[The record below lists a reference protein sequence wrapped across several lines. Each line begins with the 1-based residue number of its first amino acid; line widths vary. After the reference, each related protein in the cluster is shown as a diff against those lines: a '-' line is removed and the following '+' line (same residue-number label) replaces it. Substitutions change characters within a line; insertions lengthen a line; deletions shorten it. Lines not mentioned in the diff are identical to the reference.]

1 MSDTHENT
9 RNDESLRQRLTDKLV
24 GRDRNEDRDAHRDDT
39 HSDDTY
45 GDGPRQGDAGYD
57 DGTDRGTATS
67 GEQGGRSREGWVEP
81 ARDDDRLAA
90 NRPGAEERL
99 GADSRDAGAGPAGPH
114 GGDLGDRTPGA
125 HDRDVRDGGVHDP
138 AMHDGGAQG
147 GGVQARDVTSG
158 SIGDAGRGGPDHR
171 DAGGLAGPGA
181 TTAGATTAG
190 AAGAAAVSDRRDAT
204 DRTGPTGPDRH
215 AAGAR
220 QDAASDDGVSQHA
233 TSHGGTRHEGA
244 HEGDPALI
252 PQDRSADYMRRWES
266 LKAGFVDEPRAAVR
280 DANQLVG
287 QVLDELEELFRNQ
300 RGELERDLGN
310 DQASTE
316 DLRLALG
323 RYRSFFDRLLKI

>member
-1 MSDTHENT
+1 MSDTDENT

-45 GDGPRQGDAGYD
+45 GDGPQQADARYD
-57 DGTDRGTATS
+57 DGTDRGTAAS
-67 GEQGGRSREGWVEP
+67 GEQGGRPREGRVEP
-81 ARDDDRLAA
+81 ARDDDRLAS

-99 GADSRDAGAGPAGPH
+99 GADSGDVGTGTSGPRA
-114 GGDLGDRTPGA
+114 GDLGDRTPGA
-125 HDRDVRDGGVHDP
+125 HDREVGDGGMHDP
-138 AMHDGGAQG
+138 AMHDGGAGG

-171 DAGGLAGPGA
+171 DAGGPGGPGA
-181 TTAGATTAG
+181 TIAG
-190 AAGAAAVSDRRDAT
+190 AAGAAADRRDST

-215 AAGAR
+215 ATGGPQDGVRQGEAPQDGTDGAR
-220 QDAASDDGVSQHA
+220 G
-233 TSHGGTRHEGA
+233 
-244 HEGDPALI
+244 GDPALI
-252 PQDRSADYMRRWES
+252 PADRSADYMRRWES

>member
-1 MSDTHENT
+1 M
-9 RNDESLRQRLTDKLV
+9 
-24 GRDRNEDRDAHRDDT
+24 
-39 HSDDTY
+39 
-45 GDGPRQGDAGYD
+45 
-57 DGTDRGTATS
+57 
-67 GEQGGRSREGWVEP
+67 
-81 ARDDDRLAA
+81 
-90 NRPGAEERL
+90 
-99 GADSRDAGAGPAGPH
+99 
-114 GGDLGDRTPGA
+114 
-125 HDRDVRDGGVHDP
+125 HDP
-138 AMHDGGAQG
+138 AMHDGGAGG

-171 DAGGLAGPGA
+171 DAGGPGGPGA
-181 TTAGATTAG
+181 TVAG
-190 AAGAAAVSDRRDAT
+190 AAGAAADRRDST

-215 AAGAR
+215 ATGGPQDRAR
-220 QDAASDDGVSQHA
+220 QGEAPQDG
-233 TSHGGTRHEGA
+233 TGGA
-244 HEGDPALI
+244 HGDPALI
-252 PQDRSADYMRRWES
+252 PADRSADYMRRWEA